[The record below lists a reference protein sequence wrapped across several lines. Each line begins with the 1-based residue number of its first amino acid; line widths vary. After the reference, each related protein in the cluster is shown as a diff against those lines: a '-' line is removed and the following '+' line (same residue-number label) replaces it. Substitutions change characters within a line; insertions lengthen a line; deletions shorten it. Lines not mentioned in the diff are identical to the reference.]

1 MMRESTG
8 TPQMVAAYDPLDLH
22 MQRLGVSRRSAW
34 SKVSSRAGLLLVTGM
49 ALGPEG
55 LAVLTPEILAVIQP
69 AIPVALAVLGVTTV
83 FESPEHGAFSRRAF
97 FLSSIAILATGL
109 AIALRQSGRLDA
121 LVMVGQASV
130 IAILLAGAGWI
141 LSSRGARDQERQVF
155 SIATL
160 LLIGGVAD
168 YLSVSGLLLG
178 WVAAG
183 LWRLLRT
190 TGAAEARLDAA
201 YVQHPMMA
209 LLLVTA
215 GAQVLFS
222 WPISLVAVSSVCLV
236 FAGILLLRRHRPGI
250 IVTFDSLPLAP
261 AAFAVALAMDAVR
274 LDQGLTAMLS
284 VVVLAAASL
293 DALSGAAREEPA

>member
-1 MMRESTG
+1 MMRESPR
-8 TPQMVAAYDPLDLH
+8 TPEIVTAYDPLDLQ
-22 MQRLGVSRRSAW
+22 MQRLGVPRRSTW
-34 SKVSSRAGLLLVTGM
+34 SKVSSRAALLLVTGV

-69 AIPVALAVLGVTTV
+69 AIPVALAVLGVTAV

-97 FLSSIAILATGL
+97 LLSSTAILATGL
-109 AIALRQSGRLDA
+109 ATALRQRAPVDA
-121 LVMVGQASV
+121 LEMVGQAAL

-141 LSSRGARDQERQVF
+141 LSSRGASDQERQVF

-183 LWRLLRT
+183 AWRLLRT
-190 TGAAEARLDAA
+190 TGAAEVRLDAA
-201 YVQHPMMA
+201 YVQHPVMA

-222 WPISLVAVSSVCLV
+222 WQIALVAVSSVCLV
-236 FAGILLLRRHRPGI
+236 FAGILVLRRHRPAI
-250 IVTFDSLPLAP
+250 IVMFDRLPLAP
-261 AAFAVALAMDAVR
+261 AAFTVALAMDAVR

-293 DALSGAAREEPA
+293 DVLSGAASEDPA